1 MPEQRRKQMNSALKL
16 TIAFVCIYALI
27 TQQVVANSWIRR
39 LDEWIYER
47 DILLVTPGKTPTIVI
62 LMDDL
67 GLRGITSAI
76 LLITAILI
84 SRRFKSWRPI
94 NLSLL
99 ALLLLNLAV
108 GASKL
113 LLGRTKPS
121 TGFDLFFTDSG
132 LSYPSGHAANAVLSW
147 GMIAYLI
154 FRYSHKEPFEG
165 LRLTWFVSIISSLVC
180 LASLYRN
187 THWFSDLLG
196 GLFIGSALLVA
207 VIAIDRS
214 ITSARQP
221 SYGAGR
227 LIT

>member
-1 MPEQRRKQMNSALKL
+1 MNSALKL
-16 TIAFVCIYALI
+16 SIAFISTYALI

-113 LLGRTKPS
+113 LFGRTKPS

-214 ITSARQP
+214 ITSDRQP
-221 SYGAGR
+221 S
-227 LIT
+227 

>member
-1 MPEQRRKQMNSALKL
+1 
-16 TIAFVCIYALI
+16 
-27 TQQVVANSWIRR
+27 
-39 LDEWIYER
+39 
-47 DILLVTPGKTPTIVI
+47 
-62 LMDDL
+62 MDDL

-113 LLGRTKPS
+113 LFGRTKPS

-165 LRLTWFVSIISSLVC
+165 LRLTWFVSIISTLVC

-214 ITSARQP
+214 ITSDRQP
-221 SYGAGR
+221 S
-227 LIT
+227 

>member
-1 MPEQRRKQMNSALKL
+1 MPEKRRKQMNSALKL
-16 TIAFVCIYALI
+16 SIAFISTYALI

-99 ALLLLNLAV
+99 ALLLLNLTV

-113 LLGRTKPS
+113 LFGRTKPS

-214 ITSARQP
+214 ITSDRQP
-221 SYGAGR
+221 S
-227 LIT
+227 

>member
-1 MPEQRRKQMNSALKL
+1 MPERRRKQKNSAFKL
-16 TIAFVCIYALI
+16 TILFIGIYALI
-27 TQQVVANSWIRR
+27 TQQVLANSWIRR
-39 LDEWIYER
+39 LDEWVYER

-113 LLGRTKPS
+113 LFGRTKPS

-132 LSYPSGHAANAVLSW
+132 LSYPSGHAANTVLSW

-214 ITSARQP
+214 ITSDRQP
-221 SYGAGR
+221 S
-227 LIT
+227 

>member
-1 MPEQRRKQMNSALKL
+1 MNSALKL
-16 TIAFVCIYALI
+16 SIAFVSVYALI

-84 SRRFKSWRPI
+84 SRRFKSWRPV

-99 ALLLLNLAV
+99 ALFLLNLAV

-113 LLGRTKPS
+113 LFGRTKPS

-196 GLFIGSALLVA
+196 GLFIGSALLVV

-214 ITSARQP
+214 ITSDRQP
-221 SYGAGR
+221 S
-227 LIT
+227 

>member
-1 MPEQRRKQMNSALKL
+1 MNSALKL
-16 TIAFVCIYALI
+16 SIAFISTYALI

-47 DILLVTPGKTPTIVI
+47 DILLVTPGKTPTIII
-62 LMDDL
+62 LIDDL

-113 LLGRTKPS
+113 LFGRTKPS

-214 ITSARQP
+214 ITSDRQP
-221 SYGAGR
+221 S
-227 LIT
+227 

>member
-1 MPEQRRKQMNSALKL
+1 MNSALKL
-16 TIAFVCIYALI
+16 SISFISIYALI
-27 TQQVVANSWIRR
+27 TQQVVSNSWIRR

-47 DILLVTPGKTPTIVI
+47 DILLVTPGQTPTIVI

-67 GLRGITSAI
+67 GLRGVTSAI
-76 LLITAILI
+76 LLITTILI

-99 ALLLLNLAV
+99 ALVLLNLTV

-113 LLGRTKPS
+113 LFGRTKPS

-207 VIAIDRS
+207 VIAIDRLIKS
-214 ITSARQP
+214 NRQP
-221 SYGAGR
+221 S
-227 LIT
+227 